1 MMYARAAVASAPESE
16 NVPTV
21 SPKVNVPISA
31 LATMQPKSTVE
42 QYWAARALTAE
53 ALLSARVIHQ
63 NELSAMA
70 SAAEDKR
77 LAEIAA
83 LQRSYDG
90 RHRKLEKLVAVL
102 LACLV
107 AFVSAVL
114 YIASQNVHRASST
127 RLMLPSHFTI
137 PILSPFTSVVEHETS
152 IINTRL
158 VAICLV
164 MLSVLAYACFR
175 YWLTQASRR

>member
-16 NVPTV
+16 KVPTV

-31 LATMQPKSTVE
+31 PATMQPKSTVE

-77 LAEIAA
+77 SVRIHS
-83 LQRSYDG
+83 QKKWTGSHDG
-90 RHRKLEKLVAVL
+90 FVGGNSSIT
-102 LACLV
+102 
-107 AFVSAVL
+107 AFL
-114 YIASQNVHRASST
+114 
-127 RLMLPSHFTI
+127 
-137 PILSPFTSVVEHETS
+137 
-152 IINTRL
+152 
-158 VAICLV
+158 
-164 MLSVLAYACFR
+164 
-175 YWLTQASRR
+175 